1 MPLISI
7 ISPVYQAEGCL
18 EELYRRIVET
28 VEKITKQFEIILIDD
43 GSKDNS
49 WNVICDLSRKD
60 KRVSGYRLSR
70 NFGQHYAIA
79 AGIDYSTGDWV
90 IIMDCDLQDR
100 PEEIPGLFCKAQE
113 KYDIVLAKR
122 RMRKDSFLKWLSS
135 WIFYKV
141 LGYLTDTPQDN
152 SIANFGIYKRK
163 VINNIKSMK
172 ENLQY
177 FPVMIRWLG
186 FRTTTI
192 EVEHSLRAVGKTTY
206 NLKKLLRLAINTM
219 LAFSYKPLR
228 LTVKLGFI
236 ISVLS
241 FFSAIY
247 VFIQAIQKKI
257 SVMGWPSMIISIWF
271 LSGIIIMIIGITGL
285 YIGKIFDQVKNRPL
299 YVIMETTNDPK

>member
-18 EELYRRIVET
+18 EELYRRIVES
-28 VEKITKQFEIILIDD
+28 VEKITKQFEIILVDD

-49 WNVICDLSRKD
+49 WNVIRDLSYRD

-79 AGIDYSTGDWV
+79 AGIDHSTGDWV

-100 PEEIPGLFCKAQE
+100 PEEIPGLFFKAQE

-122 RMRKDSFLKWLSS
+122 RIRKDRFFKWLSS

-177 FPVMIRWLG
+177 FPVMVRWLG
-186 FRTTTI
+186 FRTAI
-192 EVEHSLRAVGKTTY
+192 LEVEHSQRAQGKTTY
-206 NLKKLLRLAINTM
+206 SFKKLLHLAMNTM
-219 LAFSYKPLR
+219 LAFSDKPLR
-228 LTVKLGFI
+228 LTVKLGFF

-241 FFSAIY
+241 FISAIY
-247 VFIQAIQKKI
+247 VFIQAIQKNI
-257 SVMGWPSMIISIWF
+257 SVLGWPSLIISIWF

-299 YVIMETTNDPK
+299 YVVMETTNDPE